1 MFIALALIPALA
13 WGSVGLI
20 SGKLGG
26 TAIQQTLGMTA
37 GAVLF
42 GIFTI
47 VVYHPTLTGRVWIS
61 GLMSGLFWAVGQS
74 QQFTSMK
81 AIGISKT
88 VPISTGLQLAGNA
101 LAGVLLFHEWKT
113 THMITVGTIAV
124 VVLIAGATITS
135 LRDRRASAIGVT
147 SSQPNDF
154 STGTRAIIFSTLGY
168 VMYTIIVNYAN
179 VDAKAVV
186 FPQAIGMFA
195 GAIIFAMYKKSAKD
209 ITAPVSYKNVLTGLV
224 WGVGNLFMFISI
236 PHVGLAI
243 SYSLAQSGIVIST
256 FGSIWFLGEKKTSKE
271 MVYVVIGSVL
281 VIAGSVLLGMLK

>member
-1 MFIALALIPALA
+1 
-13 WGSVGLI
+13 
-20 SGKLGG
+20 
-26 TAIQQTLGMTA
+26 MTA

-47 VVYHPTLTGRVWIS
+47 VVYQPALTGRVWIS
-61 GLMSGLFWAVGQS
+61 GLLSGLFWAVGQS

-124 VVLIAGATITS
+124 VVLIAGAAITS
-135 LRDRRASAIGVT
+135 LRDRAASAMGAT
-147 SSQPNDF
+147 DTQHNDV
-154 STGTRAIIFSTLGY
+154 STGIRAIIFSTLGY

-186 FPQAIGMFA
+186 FPQAIGMFV
-195 GAIIFAMYKKSAKD
+195 GAIIFALYKKSAKD
-209 ITAPVSYKNVLTGLV
+209 ITKPVSYKNVLTGLV

-256 FGSIWFLGEKKTSKE
+256 FGSIWFLGEKKTNKE
-271 MVYVVIGSVL
+271 MLYVVIGSVL
-281 VIAGSVLLGMLK
+281 VIVGSVLLGMLK